1 MFLEDFSSELIAMC
15 KILLYGEST
24 EIHIAGERGM
34 KRLEWF
40 PVEDY
45 GTTPKEMIVV
55 SAMKGYRRRME
66 PE

>member
-1 MFLEDFSSELIAMC
+1 MVGVI
-15 KILLYGEST
+15 ST
-24 EIHIAGERGM
+24 EIHIAGESGM

-55 SAMKGYRRRME
+55 SAMKGYWRRME

>member
-1 MFLEDFSSELIAMC
+1 MI
-15 KILLYGEST
+15 ST

-34 KRLEWF
+34 KRLEWL
-40 PVEDY
+40 PVDDY
-45 GTTPKEMIVV
+45 GTTPKEKIVA